1 MSNDASKDEILS
13 SEEIEALVERAS
25 EPGFDDGEFK
35 AHDFSGGQLLSMSR
49 WTEFSQLIEKQAEA
63 LQAVL
68 SSEFGVQ
75 ITVEAQARKF
85 EIADGLLMEFPQTI
99 LASTTEPFGAELHFL
114 LPGNLLTELVNHYL
128 GGSQTVPTMPKAP
141 PLSSG

>member
-25 EPGFDDGEFK
+25 ESGFDDGEFK
-35 AHDFSGGQLLSMSR
+35 AHDFSGGQSLSMSR
-49 WTEFSQLIEKQAEA
+49 WTEFSQLIEKHAEA

-85 EIADGLLMEFPQTI
+85 EIANGLLMEFPGRLC
-99 LASTTEPFGAELHFL
+99 LASTPTEPFGAELHFSITWKL
-114 LPGNLLTELVNHYL
+114 ID
-128 GGSQTVPTMPKAP
+128 
-141 PLSSG
+141 